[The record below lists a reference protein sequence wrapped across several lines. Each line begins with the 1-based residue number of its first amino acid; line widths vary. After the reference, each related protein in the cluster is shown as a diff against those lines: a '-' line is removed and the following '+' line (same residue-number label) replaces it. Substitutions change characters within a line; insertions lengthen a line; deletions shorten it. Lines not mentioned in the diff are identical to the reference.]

1 MPIKFIRQRSKA
13 AFDRLRVADL
23 DSSIA
28 EIETWAGQDFGRYL
42 LHQEQQLLQR
52 KYAQLPGYRLLHLG
66 LAPDEQTLTGFDQLH
81 SFYLA
86 PGLAGASGAA
96 AISNYAEIPLPSEV
110 VDVAILQHAVEYS
123 ASPKAV
129 LAEMSRVVAPGGHML
144 LFLYNPYGPMGLL
157 KFPMQLATDRPQYRF
172 HNLRK
177 GRVVDWLSLLNFQVL
192 EIDHGAYNLPL
203 QRPQWMHQDSRWD
216 QLGQKIRFPLG
227 NFYMI
232 HGVKREARGIAGRAQ
247 LWRPATSNGYRAP
260 RSALSSTGSNKSSK
274 EVSNRHSQQ

>member
-28 EIETWAGQDFGRYL
+28 DIEAWAEQDFGRYL
-42 LHQEQQLLQR
+42 LHQEQLLLQR
-52 KYAQLPGYRLLHLG
+52 KFAQLPGYRLMHLG
-66 LAPDEQTLTGFDQLH
+66 LAPTKQTLTGFDQLH
-81 SFYLA
+81 SFHLA
-86 PGLAGASGAA
+86 PGLAAVSGAA

-157 KFPMQLATDRPQYRF
+157 KFPMQLTTGRPQYRF

-203 QRPQWMHQDSRWD
+203 QRPQWLLQDSRCD

-232 HGVKREARGIAGRAQ
+232 HGVKRETRGIGNRAQ
-247 LWRPATSNGYRAP
+247 LWRPATSNGYSAP
-260 RSALSSTGSNKSSK
+260 RSALSSKSSSIKPSNK
-274 EVSNRHSQQ
+274 HSQQ